1 MGHIFLQLP
10 SMRKKSREQIYKT
23 TLSSYIYNVVSA
35 CAASFRYEWLTGS
48 LFLRRYM
55 FTYYIYM
62 PMIYRYLIDT
72 WNWLQTFVVCSSVS
86 TESSFVGMLL
96 LSYAPASRP
105 AGVQHVLH
113 TASGQDGSSF
123 DFQVCVWPTVVQWPI
138 GQIAWQTSTNRCTIE
153 KNLNSRI

>member
-10 SMRKKSREQIYKT
+10 STRKKSREQIYKT

-48 LFLRRYM
+48 LFLRRFM

-72 WNWLQTFVVCSSVS
+72 WNWLQTFVVCSLY
-86 TESSFVGMLL
+86 LL
-96 LSYAPASRP
+96 NPHLLACYCCRMRQLAGRPASNMYCTRLQAKTALHSTFKCVFDRP
-105 AGVQHVLH
+105 LYNGPFAKSPGKHQ
-113 TASGQDGSSF
+113 Q
-123 DFQVCVWPTVVQWPI
+123 I
-138 GQIAWQTSTNRCTIE
+138 GGLLKKT
-153 KNLNSRI
+153 